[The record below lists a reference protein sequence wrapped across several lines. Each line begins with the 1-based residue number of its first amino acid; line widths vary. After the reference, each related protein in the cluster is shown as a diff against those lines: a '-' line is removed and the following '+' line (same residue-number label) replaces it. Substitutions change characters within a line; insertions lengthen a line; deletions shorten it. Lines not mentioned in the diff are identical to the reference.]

1 MHCLG
6 RLHGVRD
13 TLEDKLA
20 SLEAMDLWG
29 KYSIAQDISSWVYRS
44 TAYKY
49 TTIVS
54 TSHSGCNFPVYS
66 TLIYAL
72 HTSSDNLTRLS

>member
-13 TLEDKLA
+13 TLEDQLA

-29 KYSIAQDISSWVYRS
+29 KYSIAQDISSWVRRS

-49 TTIVS
+49 AVIVS
-54 TSHSGCNFPVYS
+54 TPHSGCDFPVYS
-66 TLIYAL
+66 ALIYAPR
-72 HTSSDNLTRLS
+72 TSSDNLTGLS